1 MKSNNATYTGFEF
14 EAEGYPAVAIINT
27 DLRDLNRAEY
37 PYSVLIS
44 IVPDSYNEYGHP
56 EGEEYDYLLDIEKI
70 MIGYLEES
78 TRTVHVGHTTL
89 YRLREVIFYTKDRE
103 AVEQYLDNY
112 LPAIERE
119 SSFQVEHDPEWVS
132 VSDFYE
138 LL

>member
-14 EAEGYPAVAIINT
+14 EVEGYPAVAIINT
-27 DLRDLNRAEY
+27 DLREVNKAEY
-37 PYSVLIS
+37 PYSVLIR
-44 IVPDSYNEYGHP
+44 IVPDVFNEYGHP
-56 EGEEYDYLLDIEKI
+56 EGAEYDYLLEIEKT

-103 AVEQYLDNY
+103 AVEEYLGDY
-112 LPAIERE
+112 LPTIEKE
-119 SSFQVEHDPEWVS
+119 SSFEIEHDPEWAFVS
-132 VSDFYE
+132 EFYE